1 MNTVCLAMDRYPM
14 PASELDVL
22 EVLNLIFFIS
32 FLLEM
37 IIKILGLG
45 LREYVRDSFNIF
57 DAVIVLV
64 SCVDVA
70 LFYSGSGGGGGAISA
85 LRGFRLLRIF
95 KLAKSWKKFQDLLK
109 TIIISLVD
117 ISAFSILLFLFMFT
131 YNLLG
136 MEFFAY
142 RIAYNDADQLDLD
155 NGEYPRTNFNTFLEG
170 ITTIF
175 ITLTGDSWN
184 LIMYRHIRQNY
195 AVGLLY
201 FVSLVIFGR
210 FLMLNLFLAIL
221 LKNFD
226 VTADNEEEE
235 GEDGEP
241 RKSSTMKKLRSSL
254 TRSFSAIRG
263 KCGCCLRKDRD
274 DDYLNA
280 AEEEEKGNSELERSG
295 GGFGF
300 PEEPRKATHEGADGV
315 AYGDANERAPEPDDP
330 EDFPPPF
337 PEEPLE
343 DDEELETEERERRA
357 EARRQRDMRSRPS
370 KVDELVVGR
379 AFFVLPA
386 DNKFRRVVGAIVTNP
401 KFDWFIMACIIVSSI
416 LLAIENPLS
425 DPNGS
430 TARVLKGFDVFM
442 TVVFTLELVLKKV
455 TFGFAFNGENS

>member
-1 MNTVCLAMDRYPM
+1 M
-14 PASELDVL
+14 
-22 EVLNLIFFIS
+22 LNLIFFVS

-142 RIAYNDADQLDLD
+142 RVAYNDADQLDLE
-155 NGEYPRTNFNTFLEG
+155 NGEFPRTNFNTFLEG

-226 VTADNEEEE
+226 VTADAEEEE
-235 GEDGEP
+235 GEDGAP
-241 RKSSTMKKLRSSL
+241 RPASTMKRLRSSL
-254 TRSFSAIRG
+254 TRSFTAIRG
-263 KCGCCLRKDRD
+263 KCRCCRKERD

-280 AEEEEKGNSELERSG
+280 VEEEKGNSELERSSG
-295 GGFGF
+295 GAYGFA
-300 PEEPRKATHEGADGV
+300 EEPQRKPTHEGAGGV
-315 AYGDANERAPEPDDP
+315 AYGEASAPPEPDDP

-357 EARRQRDMRSRPS
+357 EARRLRDLRSRPN

-379 AFFVLPA
+379 AFFVLRA
-386 DNKFRRVVGAIVTNP
+386 ENKFRRAVGAVVTNP

-416 LLAIENPLS
+416 LLAIENPLA

-442 TVVFTLELVLKKV
+442 RSTWRR
-455 TFGFAFNGENS
+455 SH